1 MGEDEL
7 DNAEDLLFSGQ
18 FSVVEVSC
26 LRKHT
31 STEFFRP
38 QSCRHNYTTSPIVTG
53 MLNAALVVLGLEFG
67 FLPSKAVLLP
77 FLTGILAAPIRHLKW
92 CVSAV
97 LGISI
102 IKSLEQG

>member
-1 MGEDEL
+1 MEEDEL
-7 DNAEDLLFSGQ
+7 DNAEDLLSGY

-38 QSCRHNYTTSPIVTG
+38 QSCRHNYATSPIVTDTF
-53 MLNAALVVLGLEFG
+53 NAALVLGLDFG
-67 FLPSKAVLLP
+67 FLQSKAVLLP

-102 IKSLEQG
+102 IKSLEEG